1 MAALLFKRV
10 VESIFSLVCLVCAVF
25 VVARMTGDPGKLY
38 LPVTATD
45 QMISDFNKLH
55 GFDQPIWKQF
65 IDFAIGLLRLDFGA
79 SLRRQ
84 QPALNVVLEAYPTTL
99 QLVSVTILLA
109 LIIGVIL
116 GSLAAF
122 RPRSI
127 FDRMATSLAVSA
139 ASFPDFWMAL
149 MGVLIFSVALHWLPT
164 SGTGTPLH
172 WILPLLVLIMRPL
185 GSLVQVVR
193 GSMIEALSSPY
204 VEAARGRGT
213 PPVRVIF
220 LHALR
225 NAAIPA
231 ITVLGVQ
238 TAGILNGA
246 VVVETIFGWPGIG
259 RLMINAIFDRDFA
272 VVQAAVVVTALAIFL
287 LNIVIDILY
296 GVIDPRV
303 RT

>member
-1 MAALLFKRV
+1 MAALLLRRLI
-10 VESIFSLVCLVCAVF
+10 ESLFSLVCLVCAVF
-25 VVARMTGDPGKLY
+25 VVARLTGDPGKLY
-38 LPVTATD
+38 LPVNATD
-45 QMISDFNKLH
+45 EMVAEFNRLH
-55 GFDQPIWKQF
+55 GFDQPIWRQF
-65 IDFAIGLLRLDFGA
+65 LDFAAGLLKLDFGE

-84 QPALNVVLEAYPTTL
+84 QPALAVVLEAYPATL
-99 QLVSVTILLA
+99 RLVVVTIFTA
-109 LIIGVIL
+109 LVLGVVIGC
-116 GSLAAF
+116 LAAF
-122 RPRSI
+122 RPRSSL
-127 FDRMATSLAVSA
+127 DRMSTALSISA
-139 ASFPDFWMAL
+139 ASFPDFWIAL
-149 MGVLIFSVALHWLPT
+149 MGILVFAVALQWLPT

-172 WILPLLVLIMRPL
+172 WILPVGVLIMRPL

-193 GSMIEALSSPY
+193 GSMLETLSSPY
-204 VEAARGRGT
+204 IEAAKGRGT
-213 PPVRVIF
+213 PPSRIIF

-231 ITVLGVQ
+231 ITVLGIQ

-259 RLMINAIFDRDFA
+259 RLMISAIFERDFA

-287 LNIVIDILY
+287 LNIIIDILY

>member
-1 MAALLFKRV
+1 MAALLAKRFI
-10 VESIFSLVCLVCAVF
+10 ESVFSLFCLVCAVF

-45 QMISDFNKLH
+45 EMIADFNRMH

-65 IDFAIGLLRLDFGA
+65 VDFALGLLRLDFGD

-84 QPALNVVLEAYPTTL
+84 TSALNVVLEAYPATL
-99 QLVSVTILLA
+99 QLVVVVISTA
-109 LIIGVIL
+109 LVVGVVL
-116 GSLAAF
+116 GCLAAF
-122 RPRSI
+122 RPGSI
-127 FDRMATSLAVSA
+127 FDRLSTTLAVSA

-149 MGVLIFSVALHWLPT
+149 MGVLVFAVALRWLPT
-164 SGTGTPLH
+164 SGTGGWEH
-172 WILPLLVLIMRPL
+172 WVLPVAVLIMRPL

-193 GSMIEALSSPY
+193 GSMIEALSSSY

-213 PPVRVIF
+213 PPRRVVF

-225 NAAIPA
+225 NAITPA

-259 RLMINAIFDRDFA
+259 RLMINAIFERDFA
-272 VVQAAVVVTALAIFL
+272 VVQAAVVVTALAIFV